1 MKLNPKQA
9 RFVQEYLIDLNATQ
23 AAIRAGYSKKTADVQ
38 GYQLLQK
45 PLVSEA
51 IVKAQAGLSDKNGDL
66 VQKIIDELK
75 IIAFSDIANHTRID
89 PDTGAICAKGFDEMP
104 PGASR
109 ALQSIDENR
118 AIKEDAD
125 GNKVTVYDKV
135 NFRMWDKLKAI
146 DLLGKH
152 LGMFKELAEVK
163 HDVLYRVIYE
173 KPKDKDKADANG

>member
-23 AAIRAGYSKKTADVQ
+23 AAIRAGYSKKTAEQ
-38 GYQLLQK
+38 LGHQLLQK
-45 PLVSEA
+45 PSVYEA
-51 IVKAQAGLSDKNGDL
+51 VAKAQAKLSDKNDDL
-66 VQKIIDELK
+66 VQRLIDELK

-173 KPKDKDKADANG
+173 KPKDKVDANG

>member
-1 MKLNPKQA
+1 MILNPKQA

-23 AAIRAGYSKKTADVQ
+23 AAIRAGYSKKTAEQ
-38 GYQLLQK
+38 LGHQLLQK
-45 PLVSEA
+45 TSVSEA
-51 IVKAQAGLSDKNGDL
+51 VVKAQARLSDKNGDL
-66 VQKIIDELK
+66 VQKIVDELK

-152 LGMFKELAEVK
+152 LGMFKERIEHSGSVDSKLTIEIVK
-163 HDVLYRVIYE
+163 T
-173 KPKDKDKADANG
+173 

>member
-23 AAIRAGYSKKTADVQ
+23 AAIRAGYSKKTAEQ
-38 GYQLLQK
+38 LGHQLLQK
-45 PLVSEA
+45 TSVSEA
-51 IVKAQAGLSDKNGDL
+51 VVKAQARLSDKNGDL
-66 VQKIIDELK
+66 VQKIVDELK

-152 LGMFKELAEVK
+152 LGMFKERIEHSGSVDSKLTIEIVK
-163 HDVLYRVIYE
+163 T
-173 KPKDKDKADANG
+173 

>member
-1 MKLNPKQA
+1 
-9 RFVQEYLIDLNATQ
+9 
-23 AAIRAGYSKKTADVQ
+23 
-38 GYQLLQK
+38 
-45 PLVSEA
+45 
-51 IVKAQAGLSDKNGDL
+51 
-66 VQKIIDELK
+66 
-75 IIAFSDIANHTRID
+75 
-89 PDTGAICAKGFDEMP
+89 MP

-152 LGMFKELAEVK
+152 LGMFKERIEHSGSIDNHLIVEFVETK
-163 HDVLYRVIYE
+163 
-173 KPKDKDKADANG
+173 G

>member
-1 MKLNPKQA
+1 VKLTPKQA
-9 RFVQEYLIDLNATQ
+9 RFVQEYLVDLNATQ
-23 AAIRAGYSKKTADVQ
+23 AAIRAGYSKKTAEQ
-38 GYQLLQK
+38 LGHQLLQK
-45 PLVSEA
+45 TSVSEA
-51 IVKAQAGLSDKNGDL
+51 IAKAQAKLSDKNDDL
-66 VQKIIDELK
+66 VQRLIDELK

-152 LGMFKELAEVK
+152 LGMFKERIEHSGSIDNHLIVEFVETK
-163 HDVLYRVIYE
+163 
-173 KPKDKDKADANG
+173 G